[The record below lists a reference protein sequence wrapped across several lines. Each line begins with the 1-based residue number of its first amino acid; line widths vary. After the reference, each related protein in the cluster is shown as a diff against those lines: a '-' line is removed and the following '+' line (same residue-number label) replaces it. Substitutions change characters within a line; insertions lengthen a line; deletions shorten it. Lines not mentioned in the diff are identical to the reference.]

1 MVKTVSIIAGL
12 AACGGGS
19 SHHLNDSNG
28 GGSGSDAGVVY
39 PCSLQVA
46 SSDVSGDTNATG
58 GSCTP
63 SSQGLY
69 EFGLNFLAPAANGDS
84 AMCEMACT
92 LPDGT
97 IPQTLGVRTGT
108 MGCNVEIDWNKVGN
122 GLFDSWASDAS
133 STIDVTVTN
142 LTPIS
147 GTISMTLVADN
158 NNSGV
163 TLTVNGTF

>member
-1 MVKTVSIIAGL
+1 MVKTVWFVAVL

-28 GGSGSDAGVVY
+28 GGGSDSGVIY

-46 SSDVSGDTNATG
+46 STDITGDTNATG

-63 SSQGLY
+63 SSQGLF
-69 EFGLNFLAPAANGDS
+69 EFGLDFLAPAANGDS
-84 AMCEMACT
+84 AMAEMGCT

-97 IPQTLGVRTGT
+97 IPQTIGFRNGT
-108 MGCNVEIDWNKVGN
+108 DGCTIEVDWNKVGN
-122 GLFDSWASDAS
+122 GLFDFWAADAS
-133 STIDVTVTN
+133 STIAVTVTN

-147 GTISMTLVADN
+147 GMISMTFVSDN
-158 NNSGV
+158 NDTGV